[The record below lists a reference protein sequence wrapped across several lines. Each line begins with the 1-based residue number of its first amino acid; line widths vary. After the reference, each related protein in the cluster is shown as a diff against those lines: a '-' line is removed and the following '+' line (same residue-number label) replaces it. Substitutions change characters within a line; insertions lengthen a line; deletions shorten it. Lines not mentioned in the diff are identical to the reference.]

1 MKINFEIDKEK
12 YPNMY
17 NLISKMFNK
26 YKYLILGVNN
36 NDEEYYFIKKG
47 YFFEYDGISRNCR
60 CPLNMGTIS
69 YKILTR
75 PNPYINPMI
84 DVSKLT
90 PYDIPYLEEWIK
102 DKVYYFKRYE

>member
-26 YKYLILGVNN
+26 YEYLILGVNN
-36 NDEEYYFIKKG
+36 ETNYFTKKG
-47 YFFEYDGISRNCR
+47 YVFDYDMFSRDCR
-60 CPLNMGTIS
+60 CPLEYGTIV
-69 YKILTR
+69 YEIVTR
-75 PNPYINPMI
+75 PNPSIDPMI
-84 DVSKLT
+84 KVSRLT